1 MEGYGL
7 LKNKTQKNKDEEL
20 PDIAD
25 GRSDR
30 EQLQNADQNACTG
43 QTGGQS
49 QLQSS
54 RRREGALDTPVLN
67 ILALAL
73 SGKADKKQKLEKT
86 DCKLSPNTFVVKK
99 MLSHCK
105 NNKHLFCF
113 NDV

>member
-7 LKNKTQKNKDEEL
+7 LKNKTKKSKDEEL

-49 QLQSS
+49 QL
-54 RRREGALDTPVLN
+54 
-67 ILALAL
+67 
-73 SGKADKKQKLEKT
+73 
-86 DCKLSPNTFVVKK
+86 
-99 MLSHCK
+99 
-105 NNKHLFCF
+105 
-113 NDV
+113 